1 MSTTLPPEPSATPRL
16 GELFLS
22 TFTKLSSVQP
32 GERVLGLCAHDDEA
46 MLEAARRSGAEGEQL
61 ALHSDPARLESLLS
75 RARQEDLTT
84 LRGEVLVGSHLPG
97 PDSYW
102 DIVICHLALPQLDD
116 PETALA
122 ESKRVLRPVGRLSVS
137 TWGQRERCPLITIFL
152 DAITPY
158 SPAAARLDKAIFHY
172 SEAGQLANTLAAAG
186 FEDATPERLTEWPT
200 FRDVD
205 DYWRTLSGDSRFSV
219 LVQELTSDEVAAA
232 KATIEAKT
240 KFYRRR
246 DGLEIKVEGVVLVAV
261 K

>member
-1 MSTTLPPEPSATPRL
+1 MSGTLPPEPVTSPPV

-32 GERVLGLCAHDDEA
+32 GERVLDLCARDGSA

-61 ALHSDPARLESLLS
+61 ALDTDETRLNSVAS
-75 RARQEDLTT
+75 RARREGLTA
-84 LRGEVLVGSHLPG
+84 LRTEVVTGAQLPG

-102 DIVICHLALPQLDD
+102 DIVICHLALPQLGD
-116 PETALA
+116 PDTALA

-137 TWGQRERCPLITIFL
+137 TWGQRERCPLITVFL
-152 DAITPY
+152 EAIAPY
-158 SPAAARLDKAIFHY
+158 SPEAVRLDKAIFRH
-172 SEAGQLANTLAAAG
+172 SEVGRLANTLAEAG

-200 FRDVD
+200 FSDID
-205 DYWRTLSGDSRFSV
+205 DYWRMMTEDSRFGY
-219 LVQELTSDEVAAA
+219 LVHELTPEQVSAA
-232 KATIEAKT
+232 KAAMDAKT

-246 DGLEIKVEGVVLVAV
+246 HGLEIKVEGVVLVAV